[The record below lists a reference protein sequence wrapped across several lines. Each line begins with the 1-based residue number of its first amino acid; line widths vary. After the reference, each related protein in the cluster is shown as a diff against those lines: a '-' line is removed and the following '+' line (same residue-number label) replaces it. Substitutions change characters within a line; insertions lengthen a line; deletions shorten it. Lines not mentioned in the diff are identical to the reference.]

1 MISNLALETNFVE
14 KRYEENSIFL
24 KKKLKTSNNVWKK
37 QSLKRQLDFKGIASI
52 ALKSKTLAEK
62 VWPEKA
68 KFKKTMPEK
77 VVTVLLDAAQGSK
90 E

>member
-1 MISNLALETNFVE
+1 
-14 KRYEENSIFL
+14 
-24 KKKLKTSNNVWKK
+24 
-37 QSLKRQLDFKGIASI
+37 
-52 ALKSKTLAEK
+52 